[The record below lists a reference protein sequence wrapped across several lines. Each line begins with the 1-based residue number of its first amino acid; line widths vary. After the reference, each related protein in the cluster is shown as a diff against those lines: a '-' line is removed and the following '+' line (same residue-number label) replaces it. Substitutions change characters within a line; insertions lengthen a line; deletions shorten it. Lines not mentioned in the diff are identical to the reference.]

1 MQKIY
6 ADRKY
11 ISLNGDGACFVGYYI
26 DYYILKSELTVPN
39 ANFSATIYGIEIE
52 KKYEEGGVEKTLE
65 RASVSDIYTSLGK
78 TKSLIKKLSD
88 RLVSPVMLE
97 YVIDDILSENGA
109 EPPKVTLNV
118 G

>member
-39 ANFSATIYGIEIE
+39 ANFSATI
-52 KKYEEGGVEKTLE
+52 
-65 RASVSDIYTSLGK
+65 
-78 TKSLIKKLSD
+78 
-88 RLVSPVMLE
+88 
-97 YVIDDILSENGA
+97 
-109 EPPKVTLNV
+109 
-118 G
+118 